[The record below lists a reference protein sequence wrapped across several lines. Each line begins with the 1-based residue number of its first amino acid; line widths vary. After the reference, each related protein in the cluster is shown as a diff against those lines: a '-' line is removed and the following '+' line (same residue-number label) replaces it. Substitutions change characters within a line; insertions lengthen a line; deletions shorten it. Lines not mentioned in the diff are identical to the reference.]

1 MPRSRAPFPGSL
13 FAGKLSG
20 MAEAVK
26 VALVTGA
33 AKRVGRAIVL
43 RLARGGF
50 HVAFTYRTSYSDA
63 QTLVAEATAL
73 GRKCVSICADLAD
86 LPRAAEAVA
95 KTVQGSFGRLDV
107 LVNNAS
113 LYLPGGVPDCDLDL
127 LRRMMAVHV
136 EAPMLLCR
144 RLGPLL
150 AAAGGSIV
158 NMTDLLAER
167 PWPKYAAYCA
177 SKAAL
182 SNLTLS
188 LARQLA
194 PDVTVNAIAPGVV
207 AWPDDF
213 PESDRREYLKRVPLA
228 REGCPEDVA
237 ELVHFL
243 CTAGR
248 YITGQVIRVDG
259 GRSIT

>member
-1 MPRSRAPFPGSL
+1 
-13 FAGKLSG
+13 
-20 MAEAVK
+20 MA
-26 VALVTGA
+26 
-33 AKRVGRAIVL
+33 L

-50 HVAFTYRTSYSDA
+50 DVAFTYRVSYSEA
-63 QTLVAEATAL
+63 QALVAEVTAL

-86 LPRAAEAVA
+86 VPRAAEAVGQ
-95 KTVQGSFGRLDV
+95 TVQGTFGRLDV

-113 LYLPGGVPDCDLDL
+113 LYLPGGVMDCELDV
-127 LRRMMAVHV
+127 LRQMMALHV

-144 RLGPLL
+144 HLGPLL
-150 AAAGGSIV
+150 TAAGGSIV

-177 SKAAL
+177 GKAAL
-182 SNLTLS
+182 NNLTLS
-188 LARQLA
+188 LAHELA
-194 PDVTVNAIAPGVV
+194 PAVTVNAIAPGVV

-213 PESDRREYLKRVPLA
+213 PQAERQEYLKRVPLG
-228 REGCPEDVA
+228 REGTPEEVA

-248 YITGQVIRVDG
+248 YITGQIIRLDG
-259 GRSIT
+259 GRSIS